1 MSLNT
6 IIRIIRIYKVNK
18 IVVVL
23 CKSHVAAAGEITD
36 AVIDYLYESD
46 EQPVSYSSL

>member
-6 IIRIIRIYKVNK
+6 IIRIIRIYKANK
-18 IVVVL
+18 IIVVL
-23 CKSHVAAAGEITD
+23 CKSHVAAGEITD

>member
-1 MSLNT
+1 M
-6 IIRIIRIYKVNK
+6 IIRIIRIYKANK
-18 IVVVL
+18 IIVVL
-23 CKSHVAAAGEITD
+23 CKSHVAAAAGEITD